1 MTIQFLTFLI
11 NPFFKP
17 YKMEPEEILMNNE
30 SVQTGEVKDKRDQ
43 LMALALTGKTKT
55 FLNENL
61 TPDQVK
67 SMTENDI
74 LKKYDLYISSLGSKL
89 TKSLSWSMINLYA
102 RTINYFFPG
111 TKENDLSYDLSKN
124 PVVSDMLSSIS
135 ANLYL
140 KFGVLLSPVI
150 IGIITMSDI
159 KLQEEEEDT

>member
-1 MTIQFLTFLI
+1 
-11 NPFFKP
+11 
-17 YKMEPEEILMNNE
+17 MEPEEILMNNE
-30 SVQTGEVKDKRDQ
+30 ITLVSDNVQTGDVKEKRDQ

-55 FLNENL
+55 FLKEKL

-74 LKKYDLYISSLGSKL
+74 LKKYDLYLSSLGSKL
-89 TKSLSWSMINLYA
+89 TKSLSWSMINLYSRA
-102 RTINYFFPG
+102 INYFFPG

-140 KFGVLLSPVI
+140 KFGVLLSPAI
-150 IGIITMSDI
+150 IGIITMSHL
-159 KLQEEEEDT
+159 KLQEEEEKEDT